1 MNGCCVSWR
10 KTKLN
15 SPIDHPE
22 LGPCSVDAF
31 LGGLVQ
37 LAQPL
42 NGYRA
47 GVDPVLLSASVNA
60 KAHDTVLEL
69 GCGGGVAS
77 LCLGRRIHGLTLTGV
92 ELQPAYADLAREN
105 ALRNGIEFTVYAAD
119 LNTLPPEVKAQRF
132 GHVIANPPYY
142 DRARSV
148 PSENEQRE
156 TGLGGDTPLSK
167 WVSVASKR
175 LAPKGQLHF
184 VQRAD
189 RLPELMS
196 AVFKSLGSIEVQPLY
211 ARTGRDAHLVL
222 IRAKKEGRAD
232 FRLHAPIVMHQGAR
246 HGGNDKSYNEI
257 IEAVLRHGVGLN
269 FGGGA

>member
-1 MNGCCVSWR
+1 MIACCAYWR

-15 SPIDHPE
+15 SPFEHPV
-22 LGPCSVDAF
+22 LGLCSVDAF
-31 LGGLVQ
+31 MGGLVQ

-47 GVDPVLLSASVNA
+47 GVDPVLLAASVPA
-60 KAHDTVLEL
+60 KAGETVLEL

-77 LCLGRRIHGLTLTGV
+77 LCLGRRVAGLSLTGI
-92 ELQPAYADLAREN
+92 ELQADYADLAREN
-105 ALRNGIEFTVYAAD
+105 AARNGIVFTVYAAD
-119 LNTLPPEVKAQRF
+119 LNALPAKVKAQRF
-132 GHVIANPPYY
+132 DHVIANPPYY

-148 PSENEQRE
+148 PSANQQRE
-156 TGLGGDTPLSK
+156 MGLGGDTPLRK

-189 RLPELMS
+189 RLPELIS
-196 AVFKSLGSIEVQPLY
+196 AIHTSLGSIELQPLY

-222 IRAKKEGRAD
+222 VRAKKEGRAD
-232 FRLHAPIVMHQGAR
+232 FRLHAPIVMHQGAE
-246 HGGNDKSYNEI
+246 HGGNDKNYNEI
-257 IEAVLRHGVGLN
+257 IEAVLRHGAELR
-269 FGGGA
+269 FGNSA

>member
-1 MNGCCVSWR
+1 MNVSCAFWR

-15 SPIDHPE
+15 SHIEHPQ

-37 LAQPL
+37 IAQPL

-47 GVDPVLLSASVNA
+47 GVDPVLLAGSVPA
-60 KAHDTVLEL
+60 KAGETVLEL

-77 LCLGRRIHGLTLTGV
+77 LCLGRRIAGLSLTGV
-92 ELQPAYADLAREN
+92 ELQADYADLAREN
-105 ALRNGIEFTVYAAD
+105 AARNGIDFTVYPAD
-119 LNTLPPEVKAQRF
+119 LKALPAEVKAQRYN
-132 GHVIANPPYY
+132 HVIANPPYY

-148 PSENEQRE
+148 PSLNVERE
-156 TGLGGDTPLSK
+156 VGLGGDTPLSK

-211 ARTGRDAHLVL
+211 TRTGRDAHLVL
-222 IRAKKEGRAD
+222 VRAKKEGRAD
-232 FRLHAPIVMHQGAR
+232 FRLHAPIVMHQGAE
-246 HGGNDKSYNEI
+246 HGGNDKNYNEI
-257 IEAVLRHGVGLN
+257 IEAILRHGAGLS
-269 FGGGA
+269 FGGVA